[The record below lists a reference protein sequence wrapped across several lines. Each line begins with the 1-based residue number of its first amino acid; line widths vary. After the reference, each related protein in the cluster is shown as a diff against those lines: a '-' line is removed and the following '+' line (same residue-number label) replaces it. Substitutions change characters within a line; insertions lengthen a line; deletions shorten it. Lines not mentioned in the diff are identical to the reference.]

1 MDILN
6 KKNQIMDIAE
16 DLFCKYGSKETTVRL
31 ITQKAGI
38 NTAMLNYYFKSKD
51 NLFWM
56 VMERRIQ
63 KFKSI
68 KKNKKPKGRNFM
80 EQFLCYTELYI
91 ELIADN
97 LPFYRLMM
105 TEKLLN
111 ENKITINKI
120 NRFFNAN
127 IKTLRCI
134 IENGREENKISPKDI
149 ETILMNVS
157 GVLVYAI
164 LKSDADSFPLN
175 DLNKI
180 KLQGHIESLLQS
192 FISHK

>member
-1 MDILN
+1 
-6 KKNQIMDIAE
+6 MDIAE

-68 KKNKKPKGRNFM
+68 KKNKKPKDANFM
-80 EQFLCYTELYI
+80 EQFLCYTKLYI
-91 ELIADN
+91 ELIADH

-134 IENGREENKISPKDI
+134 IEKGREENKISPKDT

-192 FISHK
+192 FISQK